1 MLIFYAQVSNPDK
14 EMEKKF
20 LKLKLG
26 MGKILKKMQKE
37 KQKEGR
43 EKIVIQGGD
52 RFIAAHSF
60 AN

>member
-43 EKIVIQGGD
+43 EKIVIQVGD

>member
-26 MGKILKKMQKE
+26 MGKVLKKIQKE

-43 EKIVIQGGD
+43 EKIVIQCGD